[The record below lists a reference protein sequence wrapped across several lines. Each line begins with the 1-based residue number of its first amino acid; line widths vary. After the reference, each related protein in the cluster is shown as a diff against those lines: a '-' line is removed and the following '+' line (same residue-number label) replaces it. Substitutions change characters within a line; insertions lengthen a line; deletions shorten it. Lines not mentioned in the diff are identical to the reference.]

1 MPRVVSKVL
10 TKEKFMH
17 VGYLKRPSCQLM
29 YKLRNSEG
37 KGQSITFFLDRLQI
51 DGCVFKS

>member
-10 TKEKFMH
+10 MKEKFMH
-17 VGYLKRPSCQLM
+17 IGYLRRPSSQLM

-37 KGQSITFFLDRLQI
+37 KGQSITVFLDRLQI

>member
-1 MPRVVSKVL
+1 MPRLVSKVL
-10 TKEKFMH
+10 MKEKFMH

-37 KGQSITFFLDRLQI
+37 TGQSITFFLDRLQI